1 MDDAADN
8 KKDNFIAMLD
18 IKTIFFLLAC
28 SHLIGA
34 VVLMFLARSYTEI
47 PGIKEWAIGRIL
59 VSAALVFYMLRIAIP
74 IELSV
79 LLGNALLC
87 LGLYSA
93 LLGVSKV
100 VARAPQI
107 SPKQFALL
115 LLLLLAVL
123 MYWTIIDY
131 SYIYRASLIAIVT
144 TAFMLLLIDSIRPR
158 SKQQRSLGR
167 SLLMFSYCT
176 LGLSEL
182 IKALALLFSTLP
194 ESQLFEAQSVTAL
207 PMFIAT
213 CTSITTTVGYFAL
226 VVETLNKRLIALSDI
241 DSLTQTL
248 NRRALLEKAKVLVEQ
263 QKPPYQTAILFIDID
278 NFKLINDT
286 HGHASGDCVLQQ
298 VANTLAQQLGEAPL
312 LARFG
317 GEEFVVILPDTSE
330 KLALAIGE
338 NIRRAIEAM
347 TPVLTAIGRV
357 TCSVG
362 VTTSAQKQNADL
374 FFALLHEADSAMY
387 HAKQNGKNR
396 VSLYKPKMKR
406 VKQQQSPLE
415 VNLEL

>member
-1 MDDAADN
+1 
-8 KKDNFIAMLD
+8 MLD
-18 IKTIFFLLAC
+18 IKTVFFILAS

-34 VVLMFLARSYTEI
+34 VVLMFLAHSYTEI
-47 PGIKEWAIGRIL
+47 AGIKEWAIGRTL
-59 VSAALVFYMLRIAIP
+59 VAAALCFYMSRLAIP
-74 IELSV
+74 VELSV
-79 LLGNALLC
+79 FLGNGLLC

-93 LLGVSKV
+93 LRGNCKV

-107 SPKQFALL
+107 SLKQFALL

-123 MYWTIIDY
+123 MYWTIINY
-131 SYIYRASLIAIVT
+131 SYVYRVSLMSLVT

-158 SKQQRSLGR
+158 SKQQRSLGKR
-167 SLLMFSYCT
+167 LLIFSYAT
-176 LGLSEL
+176 QALSESS
-182 IKALALLFSTLP
+182 KALALLFSTQP
-194 ESQLFEAQSVTAL
+194 ENHLFTAQSVTAL
-207 PMFIAT
+207 PMFIAA
-213 CTSITTTVGYFAL
+213 CASIITTVGYFAL

-338 NIRRAIEAM
+338 NIRSAIEAM

-406 VKQQQSPLE
+406 VKQEQQQSPLE